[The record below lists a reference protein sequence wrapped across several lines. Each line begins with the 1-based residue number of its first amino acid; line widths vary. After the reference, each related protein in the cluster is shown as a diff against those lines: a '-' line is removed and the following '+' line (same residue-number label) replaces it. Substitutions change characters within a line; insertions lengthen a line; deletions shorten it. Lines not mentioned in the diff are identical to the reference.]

1 MPANQGEWVVGAAVA
16 AEGNDR
22 TAAGSRDGVPVIFAS
37 N

>member
-1 MPANQGEWVVGAAVA
+1 MPASHGEWVEGAVGA

-22 TAAGSRDGVPVIFAS
+22 TGAGSRDGVVVIFAS